1 MDLREEHRS
10 WRPCNLQ
17 SNNDYASTLCLA
29 VGKKKKQH
37 NCTSQWEI
45 CIFHF
50 LWEQLCR
57 YLSKS
62 VTKVGRIFENI
73 AANFLI
79 VAFVCPS
86 ITFFF
91 FFSFSATDADSGLA
105 GVRGT
110 HCVYLAAVACV
121 GWRQWEEVSFEWHE
135 IEICHNRFSNSQ
147 AFPLVRIPSCGFTCE
162 CIW

>member
-1 MDLREEHRS
+1 MADIREAKWRQSQLPQRDVPCVFCHANKLCKYKQRVEQWLKGLRGCWQNVIDLWEEQRN
-10 WRPCNLQ
+10 WRPCNLY

-29 VGKKKKQH
+29 VGKKKH
-37 NCTSQWEI
+37 NCTSLWEI

-62 VTKVGRIFENI
+62 VTKLEWIFENI

-79 VAFVCPS
+79 VAFVCPF

-91 FFSFSATDADSGLA
+91 C
-105 GVRGT
+105 
-110 HCVYLAAVACV
+110 H
-121 GWRQWEEVSFEWHE
+121 WRSLQFGRNMGISL
-135 IEICHNRFSNSQ
+135 C
-147 AFPLVRIPSCGFTCE
+147 LL
-162 CIW
+162 